1 MSIKNKILIFITFIL
16 ILFSVSILAVIK
28 MQQDE
33 EMRIFQNKY
42 FENIKISYENINKK
56 YENYYADI
64 VKFDFSE
71 FDLKEALKNKNKEL
85 LYKLSII
92 KYTILQKQNS
102 DLVIMNFYLPD
113 NTLLLD
119 MNNPKA
125 VYKESSGV
133 LIQKV
138 HKNKK
143 TVSGYE
149 QAENSILYK
158 SIHPIFYG
166 QEYMGAI
173 ELGININYI
182 LKDMQKYVN
191 IDGAIFVM
199 YGNDTLFKLGYKTIK
214 DMEIVDKLSKMT
226 INMPKDTIQTRRG
239 ISYSLYSFAVKNN
252 KNIPIAKLHFIN
264 NITKEADKFA
274 TDIQNITI
282 FLTAMIFITL
292 IIMNFGISRRVKD
305 LQSRYD
311 DLYEYTDMI
320 DNNIM
325 IVDTTTK
332 GIITGVSHRFCEISG
347 YKQDELIGKSFKD
360 LKESQI
366 PDKTYDEIDEILQ
379 KDGSWHGDIKNQTK
393 DKKTY
398 WLSVS
403 IEAKLRDKKLICYN
417 YIMHNIT
424 ARKMNEELVFID
436 ELTKTYNRKYFND
449 IFPRMVNT
457 IKRNGGCV
465 NFVILD
471 VDDFKKYNE
480 LYGHAKGDEA
490 LIAISEVLKNSLRRP
505 DDYCF
510 RLGGGEFGILYRSVS
525 EEEGYLYT
533 QVLKK
538 NIEMIGIKHEANLTY
553 KVLTAS
559 LGLVTLMS
567 DKIVDEKDIYK
578 TAYEHLLRAKEDGR
592 NKIVRKLI

>member
-16 ILFSVSILAVIK
+16 VLFSVAILAVIK

-33 EMRIFQNKY
+33 EMKIFQNKH
-42 FENIKISYENINKK
+42 FENTKILYENINKK
-56 YENYYADI
+56 YESYYTDI
-64 VKFDFSE
+64 IPHNFSD
-71 FDLKEALKNKNKEL
+71 FDLKEAIKNGDKEL
-85 LYKLSII
+85 LYKLSAN
-92 KYTILQKQNS
+92 KYRILQKQNS
-102 DLVIMNFYLPD
+102 DLVMMNFYLPD
-113 NTLLLD
+113 NTLLLN
-119 MNNPKA
+119 MNKPKDT
-125 VYKESSGV
+125 YKQKDGV
-133 LIQKV
+133 LVQKV

-143 TVSGYE
+143 TLFGYE
-149 QAENSILYK
+149 QSKDYILYK
-158 SIHPIFYG
+158 NIHPIFYG
-166 QEYMGAI
+166 KEYIGAL
-173 ELGININYI
+173 ELGINIEYI
-182 LKDMQKYVN
+182 LKDMKRDAN
-191 IDGAIFVM
+191 IDGAMFVM
-199 YGNDTLFKLGYKTIK
+199 YYNNSSFKLSYKTIK
-214 DMEIVDKLSKMT
+214 DMEIVDKLTKTT
-226 INMPKDTIQTRRG
+226 INKAHESIQTRRG
-239 ISYSLYSFAVKNN
+239 VTYSLYSFNIKNN
-252 KNIPIAKLHFIN
+252 KNTTIAKLHFFN
-264 NITKEADKFA
+264 NRTKEVDKFA
-274 TDIQNITI
+274 KDLQNISI
-282 FLTAMIFITL
+282 FLIVMIFITL
-292 IIMNFGISRRVKD
+292 IVMNFGVSKLVKD
-305 LQSRYD
+305 LQSSYD

-325 IVDTTTK
+325 IVDTTPQ
-332 GIITGVSHRFCEISG
+332 GIITGASQRFCEISG
-347 YKQDELIGKSFKD
+347 YKQNDLIGKSFKD
-360 LKESQI
+360 LKDSEI
-366 PDKTYDEIDEILQ
+366 PEKTYDEIDEILQ

-457 IKRNGGCV
+457 IKRNGGCI
-465 NFVILD
+465 NFVVLD

-490 LIAISEVLKNSLRRP
+490 LVAISEVLSNSLRRP

-510 RLGGGEFGILYRSVS
+510 RLGGGEFGILYRSAS

-538 NIEMIGIKHEANLTY
+538 NIEMIGIKHEANPIY

-559 LGLVTLMS
+559 LGLVSLMS
-567 DKIVDEKDIYK
+567 DKIVNEKDIYK

-592 NKIVRKLI
+592 NKIVRKLM